1 MPGPEEGPPSSPAA
15 VVARMLR
22 EASPYIAAAWTVG
35 AALVIGV
42 LGGRW
47 LDQRWGTRPWLTMLG
62 LVLGIV
68 VGFYEL
74 ARVMWRSE
82 ARRKK

>member
-1 MPGPEEGPPSSPAA
+1 MPGPAEGPPPSPAA
-15 VVARMLR
+15 VVARLLR
-22 EASPYIAAAWTVG
+22 EAAPYIAAAWTVG
-35 AALVIGV
+35 AGLLVGV

-62 LVLGIV
+62 LILGIA

-74 ARVMWRSE
+74 ARVMWRSG
-82 ARRKK
+82 AKRNQ